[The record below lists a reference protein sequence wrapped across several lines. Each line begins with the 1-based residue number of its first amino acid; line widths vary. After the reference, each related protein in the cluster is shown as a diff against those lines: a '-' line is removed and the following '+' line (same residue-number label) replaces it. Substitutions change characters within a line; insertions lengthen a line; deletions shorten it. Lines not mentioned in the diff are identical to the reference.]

1 MLISPLFIRKLFALD
16 FHADIV
22 SIVRVS
28 RIMGTLIFTRRS
40 AMVTGIVLVN
50 AKRSKLDSVV
60 KSLTEIDGITEVYTV
75 AGEYDLVAMIRVKD
89 NKQLSD
95 IVAKHMTR
103 NVDGIKYTKNP
114 GLS

>member
-1 MLISPLFIRKLFALD
+1 
-16 FHADIV
+16 
-22 SIVRVS
+22 
-28 RIMGTLIFTRRS
+28 
-40 AMVTGIVLVN
+40 MVTGIVLVN

-60 KSLTEIDGITEVYTV
+60 KSLIEIDGITEVYTV

-103 NVDGIKYTKNP
+103 NVDGIKYTKTLVSLDVESKMDLA
-114 GLS
+114 GMFG